1 MKIRK
6 KIKTKLTRKEEF
18 EKLLMAGCTINM
30 SRWNFVIKENIYNNK
45 FKKLNRFNIYIY
57 PKYKNVVLI
66 VNADTYSKEDREQIK
81 KIFNNTVNWVI
92 DILSGKT

>member
-30 SRWNFVIKENIYNNK
+30 SRWNFTIIENIYNNK
-45 FKKLNRFNIYIY
+45 FKKLYKVNIQIY
-57 PKYKNVVLI
+57 PKYNNVVLF
-66 VNADTYSKEDREQIK
+66 VNTVIYSEEDKEQIK
-81 KIFNNTVNWVI
+81 KIFNNTVNWII
-92 DILSGKT
+92 DILARKP